1 MADYIQRTEIKSVEV
16 KQQSDITIKK
26 LKDNFLAM
34 LDNVSDMLTN
44 EGPILSTWIKFQIG
58 ISNPIVFDSSSTNP
72 KKNLIAQLEFNKTG
86 AGVTNDFT
94 ITIQYDPFNYG
105 QEDTDII
112 EKLDEYVAN
121 AMSFDFNTDTNVL
134 RGIIQYGYNAASD
147 NSLVSPEYTFF
158 ITDASTTVK
167 FESGLS
173 TYVFKGCSTLA
184 SDSDN
189 VTKFPAIT
197 GDGEKLLDIVISVLY
212 RYYGDKANK
221 PSVGKILPNYEIP
234 EGQENSLKYK
244 IVVSEDCYKNCVG
257 NVTVSSK
264 TGMTPWEYCQAL
276 LDANPLTTT
285 EKDAVD
291 EDGNYIYANL
301 AKLSYA
307 QRPRYVM
314 SIDDAAK
321 AIMITHVVPKYTN
334 ENKTKLEAS
343 DPDLQTNYIFRW
355 GKSNEK
361 NLVVGW
367 KPEVDTK
374 LYLIRRARYL
384 RAQNLLGDED
394 KFNELVANSIEEN
407 NNEDDVKKSI
417 SKQLEGI
424 NDDLN
429 EMFDAQL
436 QIIGIPADPPIGLE
450 LGVQPTI
457 MQTVSRTSGIYMV
470 NGATDIISS
479 NGMYI
484 TTLKMFR
491 LRGMDDTVKELNTKT
506 RQTADE
512 VVKQASSD
520 AEDARQAAEE
530 YSAGGG
536 GYSAGGGGSG
546 SQGGRWWPVVV
557 QDRSNML

>member
-1 MADYIQRTEIKSVEV
+1 MADYIERTEIKSVEV
-16 KQQSDITIKK
+16 GKQSDISIKK
-26 LKDNFLAM
+26 LKENFLNM
-34 LDNVSDMLTN
+34 LDNVSNMLIN
-44 EGPILSTWIKFQIG
+44 EGPILSTWIKFQVG
-58 ISNPIVFDSSSTNP
+58 KKNPIVFDSSSTNP

-112 EKLDEYVAN
+112 EQLDEYVAN
-121 AMSFDFNTDTNVL
+121 AMSFDMDTDINTL
-134 RGIIQYGYNAASD
+134 RGTIQYGYNAASD
-147 NSLVSPEYTFF
+147 SSLVSPEYTFF
-158 ITDASTTVK
+158 FFFSSTTVK

-189 VTKFPAIT
+189 VVKFPAIT
-197 GDGEKLLDIVISVLY
+197 GDGEKLLDIAISVLY

-221 PSVGKILPNYEIP
+221 PAVGKILSNYEIP
-234 EGQENSLKYK
+234 EGQENELKYK
-244 IVVSEDCYKNCVG
+244 IVVSADCYNDCVE
-257 NVTVSSK
+257 NVTIGSK
-264 TGMTPWEYCQAL
+264 TGMTPWEYCQSL
-276 LDANPLTTT
+276 LDANPLTKT

-314 SIDDAAK
+314 SMDDATK
-321 AIMITHVVPKYTN
+321 TIMITHVVPKYTN
-334 ENKTKLEAS
+334 ENKTQLEAS
-343 DPDLQTNYIFRW
+343 DPDLQTDYVFRW
-355 GKSNEK
+355 GMSNKK

-384 RAQNLLGDED
+384 RAQQLLGDDE
-394 KFNELVANSIEEN
+394 KFNELVSKSIEES
-407 NNEDDVKKSI
+407 ESTDEVKNAI

-506 RQTADE
+506 RQTAEEIAVQAARDAEEARNAAEQQAANNVE
-512 VVKQASSD
+512 VVSEKTLPAMILPG
-520 AEDARQAAEE
+520 EP
-530 YSAGGG
+530 
-536 GYSAGGGGSG
+536 GYT
-546 SQGGRWWPVVV
+546 PVA
-557 QDRSNML
+557 

>member
-1 MADYIQRTEIKSVEV
+1 MADYIERTEIKSVEV
-16 KQQSDITIKK
+16 GKQSDISIKK
-26 LKDNFLAM
+26 LKENFLNM
-34 LDNVSDMLTN
+34 LDNVSNMLIN
-44 EGPILSTWIKFQIG
+44 EGPILSTWIKFQVG
-58 ISNPIVFDSSSTNP
+58 KKNPIVFDSSSTNP

-112 EKLDEYVAN
+112 EQLDEYVAN
-121 AMSFDFNTDTNVL
+121 AMSFDMDTDINTL
-134 RGIIQYGYNAASD
+134 RGTVQYGYNAASD
-147 NSLVSPEYTFF
+147 SSLVSPEYTFF
-158 ITDASTTVK
+158 LTDASTTVK

-189 VTKFPAIT
+189 VVKFPAIT
-197 GDGEKLLDIVISVLY
+197 GDGEKLLDIAISVLY

-221 PSVGKILPNYEIP
+221 PAVGKILSNYEIP
-234 EGQENSLKYK
+234 EGQENELKYK
-244 IVVSEDCYKNCVG
+244 IVVSADCYNDCVE
-257 NVTVSSK
+257 NVTIGSK
-264 TGMTPWEYCQAL
+264 TGMTPWEYCQSL
-276 LDANPLTTT
+276 LDANPLTKT

-314 SIDDAAK
+314 SMDDATK
-321 AIMITHVVPKYTN
+321 TIMITHVVPKYTN
-334 ENKTKLEAS
+334 ENKTQLEAS
-343 DPDLQTNYIFRW
+343 DPDLQTDYVFRW
-355 GKSNEK
+355 GMSNKK

-384 RAQNLLGDED
+384 RAQQLLGDDE
-394 KFNELVANSIEEN
+394 KFNELVSKSIEES
-407 NNEDDVKKSI
+407 ESTDEVKNAI

-506 RQTADE
+506 RQTAEEIAVQAARDAEEARNAAEQQAANNVE
-512 VVKQASSD
+512 VVSEKTLPAMILPG
-520 AEDARQAAEE
+520 EP
-530 YSAGGG
+530 
-536 GYSAGGGGSG
+536 GYT
-546 SQGGRWWPVVV
+546 PVA
-557 QDRSNML
+557 

>member
-1 MADYIQRTEIKSVEV
+1 MADYIERTEIKSVEV
-16 KQQSDITIKK
+16 GKQSDISIKK
-26 LKDNFLAM
+26 LKENFLNM
-34 LDNVSDMLTN
+34 LDNVSNMLIN
-44 EGPILSTWIKFQIG
+44 EGPILSTWIKFQVG
-58 ISNPIVFDSSSTNP
+58 KKNPIVFDSSSTNP

-112 EKLDEYVAN
+112 EQLDEYVAN
-121 AMSFDFNTDTNVL
+121 AMSFDMDTDINTL
-134 RGIIQYGYNAASD
+134 RGTIQYGYNAASD
-147 NSLVSPEYTFF
+147 SSLVSPEYTFF
-158 ITDASTTVK
+158 LTDASTTVK

-189 VTKFPAIT
+189 VVKFPAIT
-197 GDGEKLLDIVISVLY
+197 GDGEKLLDIAISVLY

-221 PSVGKILPNYEIP
+221 PAVGKILSNYEIP
-234 EGQENSLKYK
+234 EGQENELKYK
-244 IVVSEDCYKNCVG
+244 IVVSADCYNDCVE
-257 NVTVSSK
+257 NVTIGSK
-264 TGMTPWEYCQAL
+264 TGMTPWEYCQSL
-276 LDANPLTTT
+276 LDANPLTKT

-314 SIDDAAK
+314 SMDDATK
-321 AIMITHVVPKYTN
+321 TIMITHVVPKYTN
-334 ENKTKLEAS
+334 ENKTQLEAS
-343 DPDLQTNYIFRW
+343 DPDLQTDYVFRW
-355 GKSNEK
+355 GMSNKK

-384 RAQNLLGDED
+384 RAQQLLGDDE
-394 KFNELVANSIEEN
+394 KFNELVSKSIEES
-407 NNEDDVKKSI
+407 ESTDEVKNAI

-506 RQTADE
+506 RQTAEEIAVQAARDAEEARNAAEQQAANNVE
-512 VVKQASSD
+512 VVSEKTLPAMILPG
-520 AEDARQAAEE
+520 EP
-530 YSAGGG
+530 
-536 GYSAGGGGSG
+536 GYT
-546 SQGGRWWPVVV
+546 PVA
-557 QDRSNML
+557 

>member
-1 MADYIQRTEIKSVEV
+1 MADYIERTEIKSVEV
-16 KQQSDITIKK
+16 GKQSDITIKK
-26 LKDNFLAM
+26 LKENFLNM
-34 LDNVSDMLTN
+34 LDNVSNMLIN
-44 EGPILSTWIKFQIG
+44 EGPILSTWIKFQVG
-58 ISNPIVFDSSSTNP
+58 KKNPIVFDSSSTNP

-112 EKLDEYVAN
+112 EQLDEYVAN
-121 AMSFDFNTDTNVL
+121 AMSFDMDTDINTL
-134 RGIIQYGYNAASD
+134 RGTVQYGYNAASD
-147 NSLVSPEYTFF
+147 SSLVSPEYTFF
-158 ITDASTTVK
+158 LTDASTTVK

-189 VTKFPAIT
+189 VVKFPAIT
-197 GDGEKLLDIVISVLY
+197 GDGEKLLDIAISVLY

-221 PSVGKILPNYEIP
+221 PAVGKILSNYEIP
-234 EGQENSLKYK
+234 EGQENELKYK
-244 IVVSEDCYKNCVG
+244 IVVSADCYNDCVE
-257 NVTVSSK
+257 NVTIGSK
-264 TGMTPWEYCQAL
+264 TGMTPWEYCQSL
-276 LDANPLTTT
+276 LDANPLTKT

-301 AKLSYA
+301 GKLSYA
-307 QRPRYVM
+307 QRPRYVISM
-314 SIDDAAK
+314 DDATK
-321 AIMITHVVPKYTN
+321 TIMITHVVPKYTN
-334 ENKTKLEAS
+334 ENKTQLEAS
-343 DPDLQTNYIFRW
+343 DPDLQTDYVFRW
-355 GKSNEK
+355 GMSNKK

-384 RAQNLLGDED
+384 RAQQLLGDDE
-394 KFNELVANSIEEN
+394 KFNELVSKSIEES
-407 NNEDDVKKSI
+407 ESTDEVKNAI

>member
-1 MADYIQRTEIKSVEV
+1 MADYIERTEIKSVEV
-16 KQQSDITIKK
+16 GKQSDISIKK
-26 LKDNFLAM
+26 LKENFLNM
-34 LDNVSDMLTN
+34 LDNVSNMLIN
-44 EGPILSTWIKFQIG
+44 EGPILSTWIKFQVG
-58 ISNPIVFDSSSTNP
+58 KKNPIVFDSSSTNP

-112 EKLDEYVAN
+112 EQLDEYVAN
-121 AMSFDFNTDTNVL
+121 AMSFDMDTDINTL
-134 RGIIQYGYNAASD
+134 RGTVQYGYNAASD
-147 NSLVSPEYTFF
+147 SSLVSPEYTFF
-158 ITDASTTVK
+158 LTDASTTVK

-189 VTKFPAIT
+189 VVKFPAIT
-197 GDGEKLLDIVISVLY
+197 GDGEKLLDIAISVLY

-221 PSVGKILPNYEIP
+221 PAVGKILSNYEIP
-234 EGQENSLKYK
+234 EGQENELKYK
-244 IVVSEDCYKNCVG
+244 IVVSADCYNDCVE
-257 NVTVSSK
+257 NVTIGSK
-264 TGMTPWEYCQAL
+264 TGMTPWEYCQSL
-276 LDANPLTTT
+276 LDANPLTKT

-314 SIDDAAK
+314 SMDDATK
-321 AIMITHVVPKYTN
+321 TIMITHVVPKYTN
-334 ENKTKLEAS
+334 ENKTQLEAS
-343 DPDLQTNYIFRW
+343 DPDLQTDYVFRW
-355 GKSNEK
+355 GMSNKK

-384 RAQNLLGDED
+384 RAQQLLGDDE
-394 KFNELVANSIEEN
+394 KFNELVSKSIEES
-407 NNEDDVKKSI
+407 ESTDEVKNAI

-506 RQTADE
+506 RQTAE
-512 VVKQASSD
+512 EIAVQAARD
-520 AEDARQAAEE
+520 AEEARNAAEQQAANNVEVDSE
-530 YSAGGG
+530 KTLPAMILPGEP
-536 GYSAGGGGSG
+536 GYT
-546 SQGGRWWPVVV
+546 PVA
-557 QDRSNML
+557 